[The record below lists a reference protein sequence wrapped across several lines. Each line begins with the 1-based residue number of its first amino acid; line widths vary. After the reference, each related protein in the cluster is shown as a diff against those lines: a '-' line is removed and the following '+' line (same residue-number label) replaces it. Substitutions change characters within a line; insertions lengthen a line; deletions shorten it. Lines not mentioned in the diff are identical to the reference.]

1 MKDKIYEILGNIFE
15 IDPNNISEN
24 LTQND
29 IDNWDSFRHLQLI
42 VDLENEFGISF
53 DNEELVSLIDIKTIV
68 NFVYKKTKINK

>member
-1 MKDKIYEILGNIFE
+1 MKDKIYEILGNTFE